1 MEKIKKIL
9 NTIWNIV
16 KQVWDILRY
25 PVQFVLYLMNT
36 TSWFTKTSEGKVV
49 KIETFYIL
57 MIIASAMGAYA
68 VGSDSSKG
76 LEFSSFYSWMVL
88 PFCSLAVLRVL
99 TSLFL
104 GVVPKSI
111 QDHFWR
117 TQLINFTDPKFYFQR
132 ELYPNFENKLVELKD
147 KWVQYYGE
155 TIATTKANAPWQ
167 QSPYFQVGIIIVT
180 SLIALALGYWL

>member
-1 MEKIKKIL
+1 MEKSKNVLKLIL
-9 NTIWNIV
+9 NVI
-16 KQVWDILRY
+16 KQAWDKLRY

-36 TSWFTKTSEGKVV
+36 TSWFTQTSKGKLV

-57 MIIASAMGAYA
+57 MILASSMGAFA
-68 VGSDSSKG
+68 VGSDASKG
-76 LEFSSFYSWMVL
+76 LEYSSFYSLMIA
-88 PFCSLAVLRVL
+88 PFCFLAVLRVL

-117 TQLINFTDPKFYFQR
+117 TQLINFTDPKFFFQR
-132 ELYPNFENKLVELKD
+132 ELYPDYQMRLVELKD
-147 KWVQYYGE
+147 MWIAYYGV
-155 TIATTKANAPWQ
+155 TIETTKANAPWQ
-167 QSPYFQVGIIIVT
+167 QNPYFQVSIIVAT